1 MEERK
6 RIEQRRYD
14 GGAAPFLDRELDRDL
29 GAAGV
34 PPEYRAPYTEF
45 ERQIA
50 SVVKP
55 RAVVLDIGAGTGA
68 FSVSARGEGRLLI
81 ATDISQTALRVA
93 KRRAASAGVP
103 LNFVC
108 ADAER
113 LPFRAASVNLVTAAG
128 ALYCFD
134 LNTLSNE
141 VRRVLTPDGAWVIV
155 DSLNDNPFY
164 RINRWIGFL
173 RHRRTA
179 LAVHNVPTVAAIQ
192 GLRSGFRTV
201 AVAYHGILTFLLP
214 ILRPT
219 LGSERAGGFV
229 SAADRWLRWLRNWAF
244 KVVVV
249 AQYPR

>member
-6 RIEQRRYD
+6 RIEQHRYD
-14 GGAAPFLDRELDRDL
+14 NAAVPYLDRELGTDP

-34 PPEYRAPYTEF
+34 PPEFRAPYAEF

-50 SVVKP
+50 SVA
-55 RAVVLDIGAGTGA
+55 RAGAVVLDIGAGTGA
-68 FSVSARGEGRLLI
+68 FSLSARGEGRHLI

-93 KRRAASAGVP
+93 QRRAAAANVR
-103 LNFVC
+103 LNLVC

-113 LPFRAASVNLVTAAG
+113 LPFRDGSVDIVTAAG

-134 LNTLSNE
+134 LDSLTTE
-141 VRRVLTPDGAWVIV
+141 VRRVLRRDGAWVIV
-155 DSLNDNPFY
+155 DSLNNNPFY
-164 RINRWIGFL
+164 RINRWIGFV
-173 RHRRTA
+173 RRRRTA
-179 LAVHNVPTVAAIQ
+179 LAVRNVPTVAAIQ
-192 GLRSGFRTV
+192 SLHNGFRSV

-214 ILRPT
+214 LLKPT
-219 LGSERAGGFV
+219 LGPERAGGLV

-249 AQYPR
+249 AQHPR